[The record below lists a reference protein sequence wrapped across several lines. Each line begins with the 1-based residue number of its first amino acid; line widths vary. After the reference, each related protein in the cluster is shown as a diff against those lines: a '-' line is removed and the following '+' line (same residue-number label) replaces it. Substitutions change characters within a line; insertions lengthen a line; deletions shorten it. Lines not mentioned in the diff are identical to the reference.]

1 MIKYDRLW
9 KTMKERGISQYD
21 LYEHYHITKSL
32 LDRFR
37 KNLNTEVYTLDR
49 ICTILNCNIEDIVEH
64 VPDETPEELPPQ
76 SKDANDKSS
85 L

>member
-37 KNLNTEVYTLDR
+37 KNLNPEV
-49 ICTILNCNIEDIVEH
+49 
-64 VPDETPEELPPQ
+64 
-76 SKDANDKSS
+76 
-85 L
+85 